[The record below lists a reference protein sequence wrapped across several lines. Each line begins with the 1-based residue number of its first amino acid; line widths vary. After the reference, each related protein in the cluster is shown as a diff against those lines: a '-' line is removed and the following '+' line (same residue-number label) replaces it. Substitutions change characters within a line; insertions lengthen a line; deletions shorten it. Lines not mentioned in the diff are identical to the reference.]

1 MDDMTLSVLGMYQQD
16 ETILNSTNFPLPE
29 DVDRTILLPLI
40 LSETAELEV
49 VYPDPTTFKIVC
61 KAWAN
66 ARASAWERIIAA
78 LDAEYNPIHNYDRT
92 ETEAIEDEEN
102 IDDTESIEDETSG
115 SATGQV
121 TGFNSNT
128 FTDDSKTIDSG
139 SFDRDR
145 SYGRDRTFGRSRT
158 LRAYGNIGVT
168 TNMDM
173 VTQEVEGRKTDIYRI
188 IADEFT
194 RYFCILV
201 Y

>member
-1 MDDMTLSVLGMYQQD
+1 MNDITLSVLGMYQQD

-29 DVDRTILLPLI
+29 EVDRTVLLPLI

-61 KAWAN
+61 KAWAA
-66 ARASAWERIIAA
+66 ARASAWERIISA

-92 ETEAIEDEEN
+92 ETETIEDEEN
-102 IDDTESIEDETSG
+102 IDDTETIEDETSG

-128 FTDDSKTIDSG
+128 FTDDSKTIDAG
-139 SFDRDR
+139 SLDRDR
-145 SYGRDRTFGRSRT
+145 SYGRDRTFGRSRS

-168 TNMDM
+168 TNMEM